1 MPVQAYILF
10 KVNSGAERE
19 VCKNLV
25 NLNGVLEASIT
36 YGEYDIVAKV
46 SVPELHALEDFLSE
60 QARKV
65 PGVILTS
72 TMIIAQ
78 EYRGKKTART

>member
-1 MPVQAYILF
+1 MPVQAYILV
-10 KVNSGAERE
+10 KVNSGAEKE
-19 VCKNLV
+19 VCRNIINLDE
-25 NLNGVLEASIT
+25 VLEASIT

-46 SVPELHALEDFLSE
+46 SVPELHSLEDFLSD

-78 EYRGKKTART
+78 EYRGKKARSM

>member
-25 NLNGVLEASIT
+25 KLDGVLEASIT
-36 YGEYDIVAKV
+36 YGEYDIIAKV
-46 SVPELHALEDFLSE
+46 SVPELHALEDFLSD

-78 EYRGKKTART
+78 EYRGKKTAQT

>member
-1 MPVQAYILF
+1 
-10 KVNSGAERE
+10 
-19 VCKNLV
+19 
-25 NLNGVLEASIT
+25 GVLEASIT
-36 YGEYDIVAKV
+36 YGEYDIIAKV
-46 SVPELHALEDFLSE
+46 SVPELHALEDFLSD

-78 EYRGKKTART
+78 EYRGKKTAQT

>member
-25 NLNGVLEASIT
+25 KLDGVLEASIT
-36 YGEYDIVAKV
+36 YGEYDIIAKV
-46 SVPELHALEDFLSE
+46 SVPELHALEDFLSD

-78 EYRGKKTART
+78 EYRGKKTT